1 MTVAA
6 PPGMEF
12 MTDAVAH
19 WAAVQPDAEAL
30 TYGQVRWTWAQWDD
44 RIRRVAGGLAALGLG
59 RGDRVAFL
67 DKNNPACL
75 EVSLGAG
82 LLGAATAVINW
93 RLAAGELDYVIN
105 DCDATVLF
113 AGADLLPAVLV
124 IRDRL
129 PRVTEVIV
137 VGGPDDAYEAFL
149 AAAGPAD
156 RSADRLDGR
165 RGEVT
170 GEDLWL
176 VMYSSGTTGRP
187 KGVMLSHR
195 NIVAHTQNAVPIAP
209 MEPGD
214 RNLVAMPLFHVGGTC
229 YALFGIYAGM
239 PSTFTREPDPASLL
253 AAFAA
258 GATHAFLVPA
268 VVAGLLAGG
277 ERAIAA
283 LSGLKYL
290 IYGAAPM
297 PLPVLRQALAAWP
310 RLNFVQVY
318 GLTELAGV
326 ISALSAQAHRD
337 PAREDR
343 LVSAGTLLAGAQLRV
358 VDPATGRDVAAGQ
371 PGEFWFR
378 SAQRM
383 MGYLNKP
390 ADTAQAITEE
400 GWLRSGDIGHV
411 DDGGFLFVSDR
422 VKDMIITGGENVY
435 SPEVEQAVA
444 LNPNL
449 AVAWYGRGWVTM
461 MCGEAER
468 SIESFERMIRLS
480 PLDPLRVHAW
490 NGSSFAFLILGRY
503 EDGCASA
510 MKSIQVAANAH
521 TLVAYIVNA
530 IAAGRATEAE
540 QAAARLL
547 RLQPDFRAADAGE
560 AFPTRSLELRN
571 QMIAAL
577 RKAGLPG

>member
-1 MTVAA
+1 MDVVA
-6 PPGMEF
+6 PPGVEF
-12 MTDAVAH
+12 MTDVVAH

-30 TYGQVRWTWAQWDD
+30 TYGGVRWTWAQWDD
-44 RIRRVAGGLAALGLG
+44 RIRRVASGLAARGLG
-59 RGDRVAFL
+59 RGGRVAFL

-82 LLGAATAVINW
+82 LLGAANAVINW
-93 RLAAGELDYVIN
+93 RLAAGELEYVIN
-105 DCDATVLF
+105 DSGASVLF
-113 AGADLLPAVLV
+113 AGAGLLPAIHA

-137 VGGPDDAYEAFL
+137 VGGPDDAYEPFL
-149 AAAGPAD
+149 AGARTAG
-156 RSADRLDGR
+156 RSR
-165 RGEVT
+165 EVT

-209 MEPGD
+209 MGPGD

-229 YALFGIYAGM
+229 YALLGMYAGA

-268 VVAGLLAGG
+268 VVSALLAAG
-277 ERAIAA
+277 ENAITAMG
-283 LSGLKYL
+283 GLKYL
-290 IYGAAPM
+290 LYGAAPM

-310 RLNFVQVY
+310 ALNFVQVY

-326 ISALSAQAHRD
+326 ISALSPQAHRD
-337 PAREDR
+337 ASRQDR
-343 LVSAGTLLAGAQLRV
+343 LGSAGTLLAGAQVRV
-358 VDPATGRDVAAGQ
+358 VDAATGQDTAPGQ

-378 SAQRM
+378 STQRM

-390 ADTAQAITEE
+390 DDTAQAITAD

-411 DDGGFLFVSDR
+411 GDGGFLFVSDR

-435 SPEVEQAVA
+435 SPEVEQTVAEHPAVA
-444 LNPNL
+444 EVAVIGVPDDHWGESVKAMVALRPGQQATAQDIIRFTRKRLAHYKCPRTVDIIDALPRNPSGKVL
-449 AVAWYGRGWVTM
+449 KRT
-461 MCGEAER
+461 
-468 SIESFERMIRLS
+468 
-480 PLDPLRVHAW
+480 LRAPYW
-490 NGSSFAFLILGRY
+490 
-503 EDGCASA
+503 
-510 MKSIQVAANAH
+510 
-521 TLVAYIVNA
+521 
-530 IAAGRATEAE
+530 AGRDR
-540 QAAARLL
+540 Q
-547 RLQPDFRAADAGE
+547 
-560 AFPTRSLELRN
+560 
-571 QMIAAL
+571 I
-577 RKAGLPG
+577 

>member
-1 MTVAA
+1 MAVVAL
-6 PPGMEF
+6 PGVEF

-30 TYGQVRWTWAQWDD
+30 TYGEVRWTWAEWDD
-44 RIRRVAGGLAALGLG
+44 RIRRVAGGLAARGLG
-59 RGDRVAFL
+59 RGGRVAFL

-82 LLGAATAVINW
+82 LLGAASAVINW

-105 DCDATVLF
+105 DSGASVLF
-113 AGADLLPAVLV
+113 AGAGLVPAVQA

-149 AAAGPAD
+149 AGARPAG
-156 RSADRLDGR
+156 RSR
-165 RGEVT
+165 EVT
-170 GEDLWL
+170 REDLWL

-195 NIVAHTQNAVPIAP
+195 NIVAHTQNVVPVAP
-209 MEPGD
+209 MGPGD

-229 YALFGIYAGM
+229 YALFGIYAGV

-258 GATHAFLVPA
+258 GATYAFLVPA
-268 VVAGLLAGG
+268 VVSALLAAG

-283 LSGLKYL
+283 MGGLKYL
-290 IYGAAPM
+290 LYGAAPM

-310 RLNFVQVY
+310 GLNFVQVY

-326 ISALSAQAHRD
+326 ISALSPHAHRD
-337 PAREDR
+337 ASREDR
-343 LVSAGTLLAGAQLRV
+343 LGSAGTLLAGAEMRV
-358 VDPATGRDVAAGQ
+358 VDLATGQDAAAGQ

-378 SAQRM
+378 SAQQM

-390 ADTAQAITEE
+390 DDTAQAITED

-411 DDGGFLFVSDR
+411 GDGGFLFVSDR

-444 LNPNL
+444 GHP
-449 AVAWYGRGWVTM
+449 AVAEVAVIGVPDDHW
-461 MCGEAER
+461 GETVKAMVVLLPGQQATGQEIIGFTRER
-468 SIESFERMIRLS
+468 L
-480 PLDPLRVHAW
+480 
-490 NGSSFAFLILGRY
+490 
-503 EDGCASA
+503 
-510 MKSIQVAANAH
+510 AH
-521 TLVAYIVNA
+521 YKCPRTVDIV
-530 IAAGRATEAE
+530 
-540 QAAARLL
+540 
-547 RLQPDFRAADAGE
+547 DAL
-560 AFPTRSLELRN
+560 PRN
-571 QMIAAL
+571 PSGKVLKRAL
-577 RKAGLPG
+577 RAPYWEGRERQI

>member
-1 MTVAA
+1 
-6 PPGMEF
+6 
-12 MTDAVAH
+12 MTDAVAR
-19 WAAVQPDAEAL
+19 WAAVQPGAEAL
-30 TYGQVRWTWAQWDD
+30 TYGPVRWTWAQWDD
-44 RIRRVAGGLAALGLG
+44 RIRRVAGGLAALGVG
-59 RGDRVAFL
+59 RGGRVAFL

-75 EVSLGAG
+75 EVCLGAG
-82 LLGAATAVINW
+82 LLGAAAAVVNW

-105 DCDATVLF
+105 DSGATVLF
-113 AGADLLPAVLV
+113 AGSDLLPAVAA

-129 PRVTEVIV
+129 PHVREVIT
-137 VGGPDDAYEAFL
+137 VGGADDGYEAFL
-149 AAAGPAD
+149 GAARPVSGRHAEV
-156 RSADRLDGR
+156 SA
-165 RGEVT
+165 
-170 GEDLWL
+170 EDLWL

-195 NIVAHTQNAVPIAP
+195 NIVAHTRNAVPIAP

-229 YALFGIYAGM
+229 YALFGIYWGM

-277 ERAIAA
+277 EPAIAA

-318 GLTELAGV
+318 GQTELAGV
-326 ISALSAQAHRD
+326 ISALPAPAHRD
-337 PAREDR
+337 PARPDR
-343 LVSAGTLLAGAQLRV
+343 LASAGTPLAGAELRV
-358 VDPATGRDVAAGQ
+358 VDPATGKDVAAGE

-378 SAQRM
+378 SAQQM
-383 MGYLNKP
+383 MGYLNRP
-390 ADTAQAITEE
+390 QDTAQAITAD

-435 SPEVEQAVA
+435 SPEVEQVAAEHPAVA
-444 LNPNL
+444 EVAVIGVPDEVWGESVKAIVVLRPGGLLSGPELIEFTRERL
-449 AVAWYGRGWVTM
+449 AHYKCPRTVDFVETLPRTPSGKVLKRTL
-461 MCGEAER
+461 R
-468 SIESFERMIRLS
+468 
-480 PLDPLRVHAW
+480 DPYW
-490 NGSSFAFLILGRY
+490 
-503 EDGCASA
+503 
-510 MKSIQVAANAH
+510 
-521 TLVAYIVNA
+521 
-530 IAAGRATEAE
+530 AGRDR
-540 QAAARLL
+540 Q
-547 RLQPDFRAADAGE
+547 
-560 AFPTRSLELRN
+560 
-571 QMIAAL
+571 I
-577 RKAGLPG
+577 

>member
-1 MTVAA
+1 
-6 PPGMEF
+6 
-12 MTDAVAH
+12 MTDAVAR
-19 WAAVQPDAEAL
+19 WAAVQPGAEAL
-30 TYGQVRWTWAQWDD
+30 TYGPVRWTWAQWDD

-59 RGDRVAFL
+59 RGGRVAFL

-75 EVSLGAG
+75 EVCLGAG
-82 LLGAATAVINW
+82 LLGAATAVVNW

-105 DCDATVLF
+105 DSGATVLF
-113 AGADLLPAVLV
+113 AGSDLLPAVAA

-129 PRVTEVIV
+129 PHVREVIT
-137 VGGPDDAYEAFL
+137 VGGPSDSYEPFL
-149 AAAGPAD
+149 GAARPVP
-156 RSADRLDGR
+156 GR
-165 RGEVT
+165 HAEVSD
-170 GEDLWL
+170 EDLWL

-195 NIVAHTQNAVPIAP
+195 NIVAHTRNAVPIAP

-229 YALFGIYAGM
+229 YALFGIYWGM

-277 ERAIAA
+277 EPAIAA

-318 GLTELAGV
+318 GQTELAGV
-326 ISALSAQAHRD
+326 ISALSAEAHRD
-337 PAREDR
+337 PGAPGLDR
-343 LVSAGTLLAGAQLRV
+343 LASAGTLLAGAELRV
-358 VDPATGRDVAAGQ
+358 VDPATGKDVAAGE

-378 SAQRM
+378 SAQQM
-383 MGYLNKP
+383 MGYLNRP
-390 ADTAQAITEE
+390 QDTAQAITAD

-435 SPEVEQAVA
+435 SPEVEQVVAEHPAVA
-444 LNPNL
+444 EV
-449 AVAWYGRGWVTM
+449 AVIGVPDEVW
-461 MCGEAER
+461 GESVKA
-468 SIESFERMIRLS
+468 IVV
-480 PLDPLRVHAW
+480 LRP
-490 NGSSFAFLILGRY
+490 GSSLSGPELIAFVRERL
-503 EDGCASA
+503 
-510 MKSIQVAANAH
+510 AH
-521 TLVAYIVNA
+521 YKCPRTVDVVETLPRTPSGKVLKRTLRDPYW
-530 IAAGRATEAE
+530 AGRDR
-540 QAAARLL
+540 Q
-547 RLQPDFRAADAGE
+547 
-560 AFPTRSLELRN
+560 
-571 QMIAAL
+571 I
-577 RKAGLPG
+577 